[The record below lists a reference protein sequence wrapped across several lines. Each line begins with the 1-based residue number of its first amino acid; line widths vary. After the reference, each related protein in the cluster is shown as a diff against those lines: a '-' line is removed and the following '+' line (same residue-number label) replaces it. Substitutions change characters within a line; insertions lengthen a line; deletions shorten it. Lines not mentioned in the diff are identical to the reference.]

1 LTGGYQTARW
11 YYRNTYFFKT
21 RKVKLEYL
29 DPTVLRRGVGEVLVV
44 AGRTPACWEVRR
56 GMQYRH
62 SQKEI
67 ISYLIVLHS
76 VGVLGMLKEIE
87 KMYKYK

>member
-1 LTGGYQTARW
+1 VSFIVFYS
-11 YYRNTYFFKT
+11 N
-21 RKVKLEYL
+21 VKLEYL
-29 DPTVLRRGVGEVLVV
+29 DLTVLRCGVGEVLVV
-44 AGRTPACWEVRR
+44 AGRAPACREVWM
-56 GMQYRH
+56 GMQYRR

-76 VGVLGMLKEIE
+76 VGSLGMLKEIE